1 MYLVISCIHL
11 EPANKQ
17 YLRRQT
23 PPPPLMVKGEER
35 YIIDRILR
43 KEQRRQPGDK
53 VRRTYYRIRWQG
65 YQPDEDSWIKALE
78 LRE

>member
-1 MYLVISCIHL
+1 
-11 EPANKQ
+11 
-17 YLRRQT
+17 
-23 PPPPLMVKGEER
+23 MVKGEER